1 MLENFYDIETDDEE
15 YERLILKAQ
24 FVAAE
29 GREVLAEAEN
39 QLLALR
45 PMLVETEERVRQW
58 SQWLDEARA
67 NGNSTEEAECLRGL
81 EECMQFAE
89 SLHQRIQTLEQVKT
103 NLTEHL
109 MWIKAKATHA

>member
-1 MLENFYDIETDDEE
+1 MLENFYDIETDDEK
-15 YERLILKAQ
+15 YERLVVKAQ
-24 FVAAE
+24 SVAAE

-39 QLLALR
+39 QLAALR
-45 PMLVETEERVRQW
+45 PMLVETEESVHQW

-67 NGNSTEEAECLRGL
+67 NSNSTEEAECLRAL
-81 EECMQFAE
+81 EERMQLAA
-89 SLHQRIQTLEQVKT
+89 SLHQRIQTLEQVKA